1 MKLHSFAALA
11 LLLFA
16 TGCSTTSVFER
27 LRVGKA
33 SPENPAIE
41 VVCLWQPAK
50 GTGANGLPTRGMAG
64 QIMFFTRGSS
74 APVMADGD
82 VRIYEFDD
90 QGTADEL
97 RKPIHQFDF
106 LAADW
111 QNFQSQGTLGPC
123 YNIFVPYVKGGHKQ
137 VEVTM
142 QLRFTPKGA
151 PTLYSD
157 MTSVTLPGSIDP
169 TDDRA
174 PLAPPLAR
182 NNDAASP
189 EPAGSDASSGLSVK
203 SIETTTAANRMKGEH
218 PLARTTASVDA
229 AAPRAASG
237 IQPASY
243 EVPAASESSNKES
256 SSKSDARIRELE
268 QMIRDLTQK
277 QAARQA
283 EPAAPLRHATPR
295 TLEEAPARRLPAA
308 RADSLETE
316 SDEADEIEAATPRRR
331 FRLNSASAPA
341 TTSRSSAPGAT
352 RIRPQGSAH
361 PLRSFAEEDEAVEPT
376 RPARAATRVP
386 AEEEASEE
394 AAPSKRIRVRS
405 PHAARTVEPAE
416 EQDEP
421 EITTARPAKPAAF
434 EWQGG
439 DPWQSN

>member
-1 MKLHSFAALA
+1 MKLHPSAALA

-16 TGCSTTSVFER
+16 AGCSTTSVFER

-64 QIMFFTRGSS
+64 QIMFFTRGSA

-182 NNDAASP
+182 NNDAANP
-189 EPAGSDASSGLSVK
+189 EPAGSDTSSGLSVK
-203 SIETTTAANRMKGEH
+203 SIDTSTAANRKKGEH
-218 PLARTTASVDA
+218 PLARTTAPVDA
-229 AAPRAASG
+229 ATPRAASG

-243 EVPAASESSNKES
+243 EVPAASQSSNQ
-256 SSKSDARIRELE
+256 SDARIRELE
-268 QMIRDLTQK
+268 QMVRDLTQK

-283 EPAAPLRHATPR
+283 EPAAPLRHTTPR
-295 TLEEAPARRLPAA
+295 TLEESPARRLPAA
-308 RADSLETE
+308 RVDSLEVE
-316 SDEADEIEAATPRRR
+316 SEKANEIDEPTPRRR
-331 FRLNSASAPA
+331 FRLKTTRVPTSASH
-341 TTSRSSAPGAT
+341 SFAT
-352 RIRPQGSAH
+352 RATSTRTQGSAH
-361 PLRSFAEEDEAVEPT
+361 PLRSFAEEDETVEPT
-376 RPARAATRVP
+376 RPSRTATRVH

-394 AAPSKRIRVRS
+394 AAPSKRIRVRGS
-405 PHAARTVEPAE
+405 HTARTVEPAE
-416 EQDEP
+416 EQDGP
-421 EITTARPAKPAAF
+421 EITAARPEKPPTF

-439 DPWQSN
+439 DPWRSN

>member
-1 MKLHSFAALA
+1 MKLSPIAALA

-16 TGCSTTSVFER
+16 AGCSTTSVFER

-50 GTGANGLPTRGMAG
+50 GTGQNGLPTRGMAG
-64 QIMFFTRGSS
+64 QIMFFTRGSA
-74 APVMADGD
+74 APVVADGD

-90 QGTADEL
+90 QGTADEV

-111 QNFQSQGTLGPC
+111 QNFHSQGTLGPC
-123 YNIFVPYVKGGHKQ
+123 YNIFIPYVKSGHKQ

-142 QLRFTPKGA
+142 QVRFTPKGA

-157 MTSVTLPGSIDP
+157 MTSVTLPGTIDA

-182 NNDAASP
+182 NNDAVNP

-203 SIETTTAANRMKGEH
+203 SIHTNASLARKKGEH
-218 PLARTTASVDA
+218 PLARTTTPVEPTL
-229 AAPRAASG
+229 PRAASG

-243 EVPAASESSNKES
+243 EVPAAPENN
-256 SSKSDARIRELE
+256 KSDARIRELE
-268 QMIRDLTQK
+268 QMVRALTQK

-283 EPAAPLRHATPR
+283 EPEVPPRHATPR
-295 TLEEAPARRLPAA
+295 TLEQAPARRLSAA
-308 RADSLETE
+308 RVDPLEA
-316 SDEADEIEAATPRRR
+316 EADPADGIEDATPRRR
-331 FRLNSASAPA
+331 FRLNSANTSGSASQSPPA
-341 TTSRSSAPGAT
+341 SLGSAKA
-352 RIRPQGSAH
+352 RRSAH
-361 PLRSFAEEDEAVEPT
+361 PLRSLTEDDETVEPT
-376 RPARAATRVP
+376 GSSRAATRSQR
-386 AEEEASEE
+386 EEEESGETAASTG
-394 AAPSKRIRVRS
+394 IRMRAS
-405 PHAARTVEPAE
+405 RPARTVEPAE
-416 EQDEP
+416 ESEETQIAAE
-421 EITTARPAKPAAF
+421 RPTKPAAF

-439 DPWQSN
+439 DPWQPN

>member
-1 MKLHSFAALA
+1 MKLSPIAALA
-11 LLLFA
+11 LLLLA

-50 GTGANGLPTRGMAG
+50 GTGPNGLPTRGMAG
-64 QIMFFTRGSS
+64 QIMFFTRGSA
-74 APVMADGD
+74 APVIADGD

-157 MTSVTLPGSIDP
+157 MTSVTLPGTIDP

-182 NNDAASP
+182 NHDAASE
-189 EPAGSDASSGLSVK
+189 EPSASGASSGLSVK
-203 SIETTTAANRMKGEH
+203 SIDTNAAMTRKKGEH
-218 PLARTTASVDA
+218 PLARTTAPAESA
-229 AAPRAASG
+229 TPRAASG

-243 EVPAASESSNKES
+243 EVPAEQEPGNP
-256 SSKSDARIRELE
+256 SDTRIRELE
-268 QMIRDLTQK
+268 RMVRDLMQQ
-277 QAARQA
+277 QAARQGSV
-283 EPAAPLRHATPR
+283 AAPQNHVAPR
-295 TLEEAPARRLPAA
+295 TLERSPARPLTASRVVGV
-308 RADSLETE
+308 E
-316 SDEADEIEAATPRRR
+316 SEDADEIEEATPRRR
-331 FRLNSASAPA
+331 FRLNAASAPDSKPESA
-341 TTSRSSAPGAT
+341 GARTISSKP
-352 RIRPQGSAH
+352 RPSAH
-361 PLRSFAEEDEAVEPT
+361 PLRSLADSEDTADRPRMTRAADRSHRADDGSAEASDDDEA
-376 RPARAATRVP
+376 
-386 AEEEASEE
+386 S
-394 AAPSKRIRVRS
+394 PSARIRMRGIR
-405 PHAARTVEPAE
+405 PARTVEPVEETEEAE
-416 EQDEP
+416 VVAE
-421 EITTARPAKPAAF
+421 RPAKPRSF